1 MISQMK
7 INLKTQKEYALRLD
21 EFVDMLKKANVYQY
35 YIKNYNLA
43 KQATVYKEYI
53 DYYPS
58 LQIEKKKSQLRDRL
72 DKKAYDL
79 VKKILEQKGYRQAYI
94 S

>member
-1 MISQMK
+1 MIPQMK
-7 INLKTQKEYALRLD
+7 INPKTQEEYALHLD

-43 KQATVYKEYI
+43 KQTTAYKKYI

-58 LQIEKKKSQLRDRL
+58 FWIEKKKSQLKD
-72 DKKAYDL
+72 
-79 VKKILEQKGYRQAYI
+79 
-94 S
+94 